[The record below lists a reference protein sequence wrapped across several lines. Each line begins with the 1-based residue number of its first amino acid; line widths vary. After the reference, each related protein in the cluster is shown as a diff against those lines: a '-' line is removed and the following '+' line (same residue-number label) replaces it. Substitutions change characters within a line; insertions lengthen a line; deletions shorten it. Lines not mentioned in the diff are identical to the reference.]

1 MSKTHLLLPPILVLL
16 VAGLLSCTASLP
28 IPIPETP
35 VSTLALPSP
44 TPTSVQA
51 TPTPTSTPTST
62 PSPTA
67 TPTPVPTATPRP
79 QHSPTPSTL
88 SYDISEVDINRLLQ
102 QQLQDQPDLPVQNL
116 SVDLRP
122 GAIALLGQV
131 TVGFF
136 NFDTEVILTVT
147 VANGK
152 AIPAVASIQVGGQAV
167 GGIIEQQITN
177 MIQPYLDQ
185 FLNADIGME
194 IDSVDISDNTIH
206 IEGRPRE

>member
-1 MSKTHLLLPPILVLL
+1 MSKTHLLLLPILVIL
-16 VAGLLSCTASLP
+16 VAGLLSCTAAIP

-67 TPTPVPTATPRP
+67 TPTPTPVPTATPRP
-79 QHSPTPSTL
+79 QRSPTPSTL
-88 SYDISEVDINRLLQ
+88 SYDISEADINRLLQ
-102 QQLQDQPDLPVQNL
+102 QQLQNQPDLPVQNL

-136 NFDTEVILTVT
+136 NLDTEVILTVT
-147 VANGK
+147 VTNGK
-152 AIPAVASIQVGGQAV
+152 AIPAVASIQVAGQIV
-167 GGIIEQQITN
+167 GGIVEQQ

-194 IDSVDISDNTIH
+194 IDSVDISDNNIH
-206 IEGRPRE
+206 IEGRPLE